1 MKKILLSSIIIII
14 GITFIGRLSYLQIFS
29 FSPDQVLEDPAI
41 KAIYDYPERGYI
53 YDRDGE
59 LLVGNQPAYDVMVIP
74 REVKPLDTLEFCGLL
89 GLEKDRFVEILRKA
103 RIYSPR
109 LPSVLVHQLSKE
121 DYARLQEK
129 MRHYEGFYIQ
139 KRSLRYYDTN
149 SAANVLGYISEVNER
164 DLAKNPYY
172 VQGELTG
179 RTGVE
184 KVYEDI
190 LRGRK
195 GVQYIQKDRFNRDIG
210 PFKDGT
216 WDTLPE
222 QGIEINITI
231 DKALQEYGEK
241 LMHGKWGGIVAIEP
255 SSGEILSMISGPTY
269 DPSLLVGRKRSA
281 NYSKLHYDSISKPTF
296 DRSISFE
303 KSPGSPFKAM
313 NALIALQEGA
323 ITPST
328 TFTCYH
334 GFYIGRSK
342 KGCHCGGGTR
352 RLHDGIHESCNA
364 YFVGVYKKIFEQFDS
379 NAEAMDA
386 WEKHVRSFGLGSY
399 LGSDL
404 HTGRPGS
411 VPSTDLYN
419 KWYGIGDKRWS
430 ATTTY
435 SNAIGQ
441 GEVNVTPLQLANMTA
456 AIANRGHYY
465 TPHIL
470 KKIDGK
476 EISIP
481 DFVEPKQTTIDKRH
495 FEPVVQ
501 GMADVYRKGTAKYI
515 QIPDIEIAG
524 KTGTV
529 ENFIKIDSVK
539 TQLTDNSVF
548 VAFAPVDNPKIAIA
562 VYIQNGYYGARYAG
576 HIASLMIEK
585 YLKGEIT
592 RKDLEK
598 RMLERTLE
606 SEYAKPYSGKPFK
619 INEYDWSQHAKKPE
633 TVDTALDTVER

>member
-1 MKKILLSSIIIII
+1 MKKFLLSSIIIII

-53 YDRDGE
+53 YDRNGK
-59 LLVGNQPAYDVMVIP
+59 LLVGNDPAYDVMVIP
-74 REVKPLDTLEFCGLL
+74 REVKPIDTLEFCSLL
-89 GLEKDRFVEILRKA
+89 DIDIEKFRKQLRRA

-129 MRHYEGFYIQ
+129 MRRYPGFYIQ
-139 KRSLRYYDTN
+139 KRSLRYYDMN
-149 SAANVLGYISEVNER
+149 AGANVLGYISEVNER
-164 DLAKNPYY
+164 DLRKNPYY

-184 KVYEDI
+184 KVYEDT

-210 PFKDGT
+210 KYKDGIL
-216 WDTLPE
+216 DVQPV
-222 QGIEINITI
+222 QGKEISLTI
-231 DKALQEYGEK
+231 DKDLQEYGEK

-255 SSGEILSMISGPTY
+255 SSGEILTMISGPTY

-303 KSPGSPFKAM
+303 KSPGSPFKAI
-313 NALIALQEGA
+313 NALIALQVGA

-328 TFTCYH
+328 SFTCYH

-352 RLHDGIHESCNA
+352 RLNDGIYKSCNA
-364 YFVGVYKKIFEQFDS
+364 YFVGAYKKIFDQFDS
-379 NAEAMDA
+379 NAEAMDV

-411 VPSTDLYN
+411 VPNTQLYN
-419 KWYGIGDKRWS
+419 KWYGEGDRRWS

-441 GEVNVTPLQLANMTA
+441 GEVNVTPIQLANMTA
-456 AIANRGHYY
+456 AIANRGFYY

-470 KKIDGK
+470 KKVGGED
-476 EISIP
+476 ISDP
-481 DFVEPKQTTIDKRH
+481 NFVEPKYTTIDKRH

-501 GMADVYRKGTAKYI
+501 GMADVYKRGTAQYV

-529 ENFIKIDSVK
+529 ENFMVIDSLR

-562 VYIQNGYYGARYAG
+562 VYIQNGYYGSRYAG
-576 HIASLMIEK
+576 HIASLLIEK
-585 YLKGEIT
+585 YLKGEVT

-606 SEYAKPYSGKPFK
+606 SEYAKPYSGEEFK
-619 INEYDWSQHAKKPE
+619 INEYDWSKHALKPK
-633 TVDTALDTVER
+633 TDIPSR